1 MPVTYQRRGGG
12 DAEGG
17 DDDEVIVG
25 EKGGGGLKSTMGT
38 TKYELEDYVYEMEC
52 RAEEEQGE
60 VDDVNTRLAQK
71 ERDLILAAE
80 LGKAL
85 LERNEVLVQQNERLA
100 EEYSHKL
107 EVCLMYKLLCTI
119 LYFALNLRKFSS
131 TEVEKNKTP
140 TRFSGGG
147 VVPPSSAALL

>member
-17 DDDEVIVG
+17 RVEGDEEVIVG
-25 EKGGGGLKSTMGT
+25 EKGGGKLLKSTMGT
-38 TKYELEDYVYEMEC
+38 ANKYELEDYVYEMEC
-52 RAEEEQGE
+52 RAEEEQE
-60 VDDVNTRLAQK
+60 VEDVNARLVQK

-85 LERNEVLVQQNERLA
+85 LERNEILVQQNERLA

-107 EVCLMYKLLCTI
+107 EVCRLYMYESGPTT
-119 LYFALNLRKFSS
+119 LYPNIMYRVYSMS
-131 TEVEKNKTP
+131 C
-140 TRFSGGG
+140 
-147 VVPPSSAALL
+147 

>member
-17 DDDEVIVG
+17 DDHEVIVG
-25 EKGGGGLKSTMGT
+25 EKGGGGPVKSTMGT

-52 RAEEEQGE
+52 RAEEEQAE
-60 VDDVNTRLAQK
+60 VDDVNARLAQK

-107 EVCLMYKLLCTI
+107 EVCLVYKLLSCRL
-119 LYFALNLRKFSS
+119 LYFSRNLSLW
-131 TEVEKNKTP
+131 KNPCK
-140 TRFSGGG
+140 
-147 VVPPSSAALL
+147 VLKNNV

>member
-17 DDDEVIVG
+17 RVEGDEEVIVG
-25 EKGGGGLKSTMGT
+25 EKGGGKLLKSTMST
-38 TKYELEDYVYEMEC
+38 ANKYELEDYVYEMEC
-52 RAEEEQGE
+52 RAEEEQE
-60 VDDVNTRLAQK
+60 VEDVNARLLQK

-85 LERNEVLVQQNERLA
+85 LERNEILVQQNERLA

-107 EVCLMYKLLCTI
+107 EVCM
-119 LYFALNLRKFSS
+119 RQ
-131 TEVEKNKTP
+131 
-140 TRFSGGG
+140 
-147 VVPPSSAALL
+147 ALLHLSQYSMSY